1 MQVGESTLK
10 TLVEGQKQF
19 QVPLYQ
25 RQYAWD
31 TAQLSQ
37 LWEDI
42 LEQYDL
48 LTPDESGRLPDAS
61 PLHFLGSMVLAPS
74 PAMHAQG
81 VTPFLVIDGQQRLT
95 SVLIALCALRDHAA
109 SGDPQETERFNEL
122 YLVNKYAKDVSYYRL
137 LPTQS
142 DRDAFFACVK
152 TDAARRVGRIGSAYS
167 FFRAQLTQ

>member
-48 LTPDESGRLPDAS
+48 LTPESRAASRRVTIAFSGEHGACTIACDARS
-61 PLHFLGSMVLAPS
+61 GCH
-74 PAMHAQG
+74 
-81 VTPFLVIDGQQRLT
+81 TFLVIDGQQRLT

-122 YLVNKYAKDVSYYRL
+122 YLVNKYAKDLS
-137 LPTQS
+137 LP
-142 DRDAFFACVK
+142 AP
-152 TDAARRVGRIGSAYS
+152 AYPV
-167 FFRAQLTQ
+167 

>member
-10 TLVEGQKQF
+10 SLVEGQRQF

-25 RQYAWD
+25 RQYTWD
-31 TAQLSQ
+31 TTQLSQ
-37 LWEDI
+37 LWEDV

-48 LTPDESGRLPDAS
+48 LTPDEAGHLPDAA

-74 PAMHAQG
+74 PMMQAHG

-95 SVLIALCALRDHAA
+95 SVFLGICALRDHVATA
-109 SGDPQETERFNEL
+109 DGGEVERFNEF
-122 YLVNKYAKDVSYYRL
+122 YLVNKYAKGLSYYRL

-142 DRDAFFACVK
+142 DRDAFFACMNP
-152 TDAARRVGRIGSAYS
+152 DPSRRVGRIGQA
-167 FFRAQLTQ
+167 